1 MPTLLHEFFARAA
14 ARWPDEVALD
24 IPPGADRPD
33 RATLTYAELD
43 AAAAAIAAR
52 LPAAAT
58 PDALVAVLVRRNS
71 PWLLASQLGTLR
83 AGAAFTCL
91 EPSFPDAQLHA
102 LVADAAPVAVV
113 ADAIGAARLTALGV
127 AVDVIVGDGLPVD
140 RGDAGRRGAAF
151 AGSGAA
157 IDASTL
163 AYVIYT
169 SGTSGQPKGVEIEH
183 RSIVNL
189 VQADLDEFGLGPGD
203 RVAQGS
209 SAAYDSSIEETWLA
223 LAAGATLVVADDAVV
238 RLGPDLVP
246 WLARERITVFCPPPT
261 LLRATGCADPAAALP
276 DLRLLYVGGEALPD
290 DVAERWSRGR
300 TMVNGYGPTE
310 ATVTVVRERVTPGA
324 PVAIGRPIAG
334 VAAWVLDADGH
345 DAGDDVP
352 GELCLGGVALARG
365 YRGQAALTADRFPM
379 HPTHGRIYRT
389 GDRASRGADGR
400 LHYRGRLD
408 AQVKLRGYRIELEA
422 IEARLAAQPGVAQA
436 AAAVQGTATAQRL
449 VAVVVPSAGAVV
461 DCGAIATALRAELP
475 PYMVPSRLGVIDRL
489 PRSVGGKLDRAAL
502 PVLGDDARLVTR
514 TLVAPRTAD
523 EAAIATAM
531 QQALQRSD
539 AVSIHDD
546 FFADLGGDS
555 LAAGLLVSRLR
566 ERPETH
572 RLTTRDV
579 YEGRTAAGL
588 ASRSGSASEGAG
600 RSVTPAPTPPARRTV
615 PSRARLT
622 GAAAVQAVWIGV
634 ELAVVSA
641 LVTAVLR
648 GPWDGLAARVGPS
661 GLVLVTT
668 LALGGA
674 RLVWTPIAVALT
686 AVATRVLLPS
696 PRPGRYPAWGSVH
709 LRLWVLQ
716 RLAAAVPWD
725 ALAGTHG
732 MTVALRALGARVGHQ
747 VHIAR
752 GAQLPHGAW
761 SLLDLGDRVSIARD
775 AALRAVD
782 LDDGRIVIGPV
793 RVGDDATLDVHAGL
807 GPGAAVAAGS
817 TVGAWASIGPG
828 ESVPTGERWEGVP
841 ARRVGRTPPP
851 TAIGA
856 ASLGAWTHAVAT
868 GLARTAARAAF
879 WGPAVIAAF
888 AVLAATDLHSVA
900 ALRARL
906 WAPAV
911 WGYLAVACVAAL
923 ATALVLAALI
933 CRWLP
938 REVAATVAARSWT
951 AVRIDFKTHL
961 LDGAS
966 RWLSG
971 SMAWPAWLRL
981 AGMRVG
987 RQVEVSAIVDTVPD
1001 LVTIGDGTFLADG
1014 IYLAAPR
1021 VDRGTLTIAP
1031 VTIGARVF
1039 LGNHAVLGPGIT
1051 LPDDTLLGVCT
1062 VATPAMAD
1070 ASGASWFGHPPM
1082 PLARPAAALDP
1093 RGTHRPSP
1101 IRLVNR
1107 WLWEGAR
1114 ALLPLGLIA
1123 VGAAWLDAVLG
1134 LTAAGW
1140 AGVVGVAAVTLAAA
1154 LALAVAC
1161 VALKWLLLG
1170 RVRPGAHVLW
1180 SCWCSRWDFMYVAW
1194 SLYVPWFVAPLEGTP
1209 WLTWYLR
1216 AMGMRIGRG
1225 VLLGPGFADVVDPD
1239 MITIGDGATVQAL
1252 FQAHTFEDRLLKMGP
1267 VVVGAGATV
1276 GAGVVPLYGATVGDG
1291 AHVAAHSVV
1300 MKGETLTAHTAYAG
1314 SPVSQM

>member
-14 ARWPDEVALD
+14 ARWPDAVALD
-24 IPPGADRPD
+24 IPPGPDRPD
-33 RATLTYAELD
+33 RATRTYADLD

-52 LPAAAT
+52 LPAAAA
-58 PDALVAVLVRRNS
+58 PEALVAVLVRRDS
-71 PWLLASQLGTLR
+71 PWLLASQLGILR

-91 EPSFPDAQLHA
+91 EPSFPDAQLRA
-102 LVADAAPVAVV
+102 LVADAAPAAVV
-113 ADAIGAARLTALGV
+113 ADEIGAARLAALGV
-127 AVDVIVGDGLPVD
+127 AVDVVVGDG
-140 RGDAGRRGAAF
+140 RRFDESAVGQPGAEVAR
-151 AGSGAA
+151 SRSA

-183 RSIVNL
+183 CSIANL

-238 RLGPDLVP
+238 RLGPDLVT
-246 WLARERITVFCPPPT
+246 WLAGERITVFCPPPT
-261 LLRATGCADPAAALP
+261 LLRATGCVDPAAAVP

-379 HPTHGRIYRT
+379 HPIHGRLYRT

-400 LHYRGRLD
+400 LHYLGRLD

-436 AAAVQGTATAQRL
+436 AAAVQGTGTAQRL
-449 VAVVVPSAGAVV
+449 VAVVVPSPGAVV
-461 DCGAIATALRAELP
+461 DGGALAAALRAELP
-475 PYMVPSRLGVIDRL
+475 PYMVPSRLGVVDRL

-502 PVLGDDARLVTR
+502 PVLGDAARLVTR
-514 TLVAPRTAD
+514 TRVAPRTAD

-539 AVSIHDD
+539 AVSVHDD

-566 ERPETH
+566 ARPETR

-588 ASRSGSASEGAG
+588 ARRSGAASAGAG
-600 RSVTPAPTPPARRTV
+600 RPATDTPPGSRPLPSHARV
-615 PSRARLT
+615 A
-622 GAAAVQAVWIGV
+622 GAAAVQALWMAA
-634 ELAVVSA
+634 ELAVLSA
-641 LVTAVLR
+641 VVTALLW
-648 GPWDGLAARVGPS
+648 GPWDGLVARVGLP

-668 LALGGA
+668 VALGGA
-674 RLVWTPIAVALT
+674 RLAWTPFAVALT

-696 PRPGRYPAWGSVH
+696 PTPGRYPAWGSVH

-747 VHIAR
+747 VHVAR
-752 GAQLPHGAW
+752 GAQLPHGVW

-782 LDDGRIVIGPV
+782 LDDGQIVIGPV
-793 RVGDDATLDVHAGL
+793 RVGDDATLDVHAGV
-807 GPGAAVAAGS
+807 GPGASVGAGS

-828 ESVPTGERWEGVP
+828 EHVPAGERWEGVP
-841 ARRVGRTPPP
+841 ARRVGRTPPRP
-851 TAIGA
+851 VVGSAG
-856 ASLGAWTHAVAT
+856 LGAWTHAGAT
-868 GLARTAARAAF
+868 GVARTAARAVC
-879 WGPAVIAAF
+879 WGPAVIAVL
-888 AVLAATDLHSVA
+888 AVLASADLHSIA
-900 ALRARL
+900 ALRERL
-906 WAPAV
+906 WSPAL
-911 WGYLAVACVAAL
+911 WGIAAVGCAAAL
-923 ATALVLAALI
+923 ATALTLAGLI

-938 REVAATVAARSWT
+938 REAAATVAARSWT
-951 AVRIDFKTHL
+951 AVRIDLKTHL

-971 SMAWPAWLRL
+971 SLAWPVWLRL

-987 RQVEVSAIVDTVPD
+987 HQVEVSAIVDTVPD
-1001 LVTIGDGTFLADG
+1001 LVTIGEGTFLADG

-1021 VDRGTLTIAP
+1021 VDRGALTTAP

-1070 ASGASWFGHPPM
+1070 ASGAAWFGHPPM

-1093 RGTHRPSP
+1093 RGTHRPSL

-1114 ALLPLGLIA
+1114 ALLPLGLVA

-1134 LTAAGW
+1134 LTGE
-1140 AGVVGVAAVTLAAA
+1140 GVARVAGVAAVTATAA

-1161 VALKWLLLG
+1161 VALKWVLLG

-1194 SLYVPWFVAPLEGTP
+1194 SLYVPWFVAPVEGTP
-1209 WLTWYLR
+1209 WLAWYLR

-1239 MITIGDGATVQAL
+1239 MIAIGDGATVQAL
-1252 FQAHTFEDRLLKMGP
+1252 FQAHTFEDRLLKVGP

-1276 GAGVVPLYGATVGDG
+1276 GAGVVPLYGATVGEG
-1291 AHVAAHSVV
+1291 AQVAAHSVV

-1314 SPVSQM
+1314 SPVTQL

>member
-1 MPTLLHEFFARAA
+1 LPTLLHEYFARAV

-24 IPPGADRPD
+24 IPPGPDRPA
-33 RATLTYAELD
+33 RATLTYATLD
-43 AAAAAIAAR
+43 AWAAAVAAR
-52 LPAAAT
+52 LAASAA
-58 PDALVAVLVRRNS
+58 PDAVVAVLVRRDS
-71 PWLLASQLGTLR
+71 PWLLASQLGVLR

-91 EPSFPDAQLHA
+91 EPSFPDAQLAA
-102 LVADAAPVAVV
+102 LVTEASPVAIV
-113 ADAIGAARLTALGV
+113 ADEAGAARLAALGLT
-127 AVDVIVGDGLPVD
+127 VDVVVGDGRCPE
-140 RGDAGRRGAAF
+140 AHQ
-151 AGSGAA
+151 SGAVVA
-157 IDASTL
+157 RPGPTIDASAL

-183 RSIVNL
+183 RSIANL

-246 WLARERITVFCPPPT
+246 WLAGERITVFCPPPT

-276 DLRLLYVGGEALPD
+276 ALRLLYVGGEALPD

-310 ATVTVVRERVTPGA
+310 ATVTVVRERVIPGA
-324 PVAIGRPIAG
+324 AVAIGRPIAG
-334 VAAWVLDADGH
+334 VAAWVLDAAGH

-365 YRGQAALTADRFPM
+365 YRRQPALTADRFPV
-379 HPTHGRIYRT
+379 HPTHGRLYRT
-389 GDRASRGADGR
+389 GDRVSRAADGR
-400 LHYRGRLD
+400 LVYLGRLD

-436 AAAVQGTATAQRL
+436 AAAVQGTGTAQRL
-449 VAVVVPSAGAVV
+449 VAVVVPSAGMAV
-461 DCGAIATALRAELP
+461 DGAALVAALRAELP
-475 PYMVPSRLGVIDRL
+475 PYMVPSRLGVVDRL
-489 PRSVGGKLDRAAL
+489 PTSVGGKLDRAAL
-502 PVLGDDARLVTR
+502 PVLGDETRPVAR
-514 TLVAPRTAD
+514 TLVVPRTAD

-539 AVSIHDD
+539 AVSVDDD

-555 LAAGLLVSRLR
+555 LAVGLLVSRLR

-579 YEGRTAAGL
+579 YDARTVAGL
-588 ASRSGSASEGAG
+588 ASRAG
-600 RSVTPAPTPPARRTV
+600 VAPGDAATAAPPPPRTL
-615 PSRARLT
+615 PSRARMA
-622 GAAAVQAVWIGV
+622 GAATVQAAWIAG
-634 ELAVVSA
+634 ELAMVSG
-641 LVTAVLR
+641 LVTAMLW
-648 GPWDGLAARVGPS
+648 GPWTWLDDHVGLS
-661 GLVLVTT
+661 GLVIATALV
-668 LALGGA
+668 LGGA
-674 RLVWTPIAVALT
+674 RLSWTPVAVALT

-696 PRPGRYPAWGSVH
+696 PTPGRYPAWGSVH
-709 LRLWVLQ
+709 LRVWILQ
-716 RLAAAVPWD
+716 RLAATIPWD

-732 MTVALRALGARVGHQ
+732 MSVALRALGARVGHH
-747 VHIAR
+747 VHVAR
-752 GAQLPHGAW
+752 GAQLPHGVW
-761 SLLDLGDRVSIARD
+761 SLLDLGDRVSLARD
-775 AALRAVD
+775 ASLRAVD
-782 LDDGRIVIGPV
+782 LDDGQIVIGRV
-793 RVGDDATLDVHAGL
+793 RVEADATLDVHAGVA
-807 GPGAAVAAGS
+807 PGASIGAGA
-817 TVGAWASIGPG
+817 TVGPWASIGPG
-828 ESVPTGERWEGVP
+828 DHVPAGERWEGVP
-841 ARRVGRTPPP
+841 ARRAGRTPPLP
-851 TAIGA
+851 VVAS
-856 ASLGAWTHAVAT
+856 ASLGAWTHAAVT
-868 GLARTAARAAF
+868 GLARTAARGVF
-879 WGPAVIAAF
+879 WGPAAI
-888 AVLAATDLHSVA
+888 AVLAVFASADLHSVA
-900 ALRARL
+900 ELRARL
-906 WAPAV
+906 WSPAV
-911 WGYLAVACVAAL
+911 WGLAAIACVAAL
-923 ATALVLAALI
+923 ATALALAGLV

-938 REVAATVAARSWT
+938 REAAATVPARSWT
-951 AVRIDFKTHL
+951 AVRIDLKTHL

-971 SMAWPAWLRL
+971 SLAWPAWLRL

-987 RQVEVSAIVDTVPD
+987 GQVEVSAIMDTVPD
-1001 LVTIGDGTFLADG
+1001 LVTIGAGTFLADG
-1014 IYLAAPR
+1014 LYLAAPR
-1021 VDRGTLTIAP
+1021 VDRGTLTTAP
-1031 VTIGARVF
+1031 VTLGARVF
-1039 LGNHAVLGPGIT
+1039 LGNHAVLGPGVT

-1070 ASGASWFGHPPM
+1070 ASGAAWFGHPPM
-1082 PLARPAAALDP
+1082 PLARPAAVIDP
-1093 RGTHRPSP
+1093 GGTYRPSP

-1114 ALLPLGLIA
+1114 VLLPLGLVA
-1123 VGAAWLDAVLG
+1123 VGAAWLEAVLG
-1134 LTAAGW
+1134 LAAT
-1140 AGVVGVAAVTLAAA
+1140 GVTRVAGVAAVTAAAA

-1209 WLTWYLR
+1209 WLAWYLR
-1216 AMGMRIGRG
+1216 ALGMRIGRG
-1225 VLLGPGFADVVDPD
+1225 VLLGRGFADVVDPD
-1239 MITIGDGATVQAL
+1239 MVTIGDGATVQAL

-1276 GAGVVPLYGATVGDG
+1276 AAGVVPLYGATVGEG

-1314 SPVSQM
+1314 SPVAQM